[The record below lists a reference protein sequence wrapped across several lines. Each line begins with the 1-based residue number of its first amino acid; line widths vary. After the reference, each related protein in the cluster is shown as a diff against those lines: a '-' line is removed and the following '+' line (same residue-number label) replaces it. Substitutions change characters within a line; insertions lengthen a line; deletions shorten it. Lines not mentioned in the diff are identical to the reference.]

1 MSMLI
6 AFAAFGQSD
15 VVVEELWNDSKMA
28 NGYEDLGDW
37 TDGDAPDWMGASTER
52 GMTHVDGKIY
62 IPSRKDGNQ
71 IVVLDALTGNH
82 LTTIDLPATVDGGLF
97 PLNSISRT
105 ASGDLVLGNLSADTK
120 AVDADTGEPSDPFK
134 AYHIEL
140 NASGDDVENVT
151 TIIDWNN
158 ADAGE
163 EEPSYRIGDGIA
175 FYGDIADGESGYLIT
190 ANAGSNFVLR
200 WDVVDGA
207 FDAEPTVFQAKDS
220 NPSPEEGSDVNL
232 GTSPQCFPID
242 DDLVIIDGKD
252 LFPAVYDMDGNMV
265 TTFGE
270 TTPIQG
276 GGNGVGHFMLDQRS
290 FVVASS
296 TIWTLYPEGSPENA
310 FQLFELVDDQ
320 FQQADSIAML
330 PEEGLSSSG
339 ENNVTFTYPVAVDVV
354 NDEAFIYVMAPN
366 SGIAGFKVTI
376 DESTGM
382 PQTKASAVTV
392 YPNPATDVVNFS
404 EEMASVKIYDMS
416 GKFVREVTNTS
427 QINVSNLSGMY
438 LLNAVDKQGNAVR
451 KTIMIK

>member
-1 MSMLI
+1 MFI

-37 TDGDAPDWMGASTER
+37 VDGDAPDWMGASTER

-62 IPSRKDGNQ
+62 IPSRKEGTQ

-105 ASGDLVLGNLSADTK
+105 ASGDLVLGNLSTDTK
-120 AVDADTGEPSDPFK
+120 AVDPDTGEPSNPFK

-140 NASGDDVENVT
+140 NASGDGVENVT

-163 EEPSYRIGDGIA
+163 EAPSYRIGDGIA
-175 FYGDIADGESGYLIT
+175 FYGDIADGESGYLIA
-190 ANAGSNFVLR
+190 ANANSKFVLR
-200 WDVVDGA
+200 WNVVDGT
-207 FDAEPTVFQAKDS
+207 FDTDPTILELKDS
-220 NPSPEEGSDVNL
+220 NPSPGEGSEVNL
-232 GTSPQCFPID
+232 GSAPQCFPVD
-242 DDLVIIDGKD
+242 NDLVIIDGKD
-252 LFPAVYDMDGNMV
+252 LIPAVYDMNGNMV

-270 TTPIQG
+270 TAPLQG
-276 GGNGVGHFMLDQRS
+276 SGNGVFHFMLNQRS

-296 TIWTLYPEGSPENA
+296 TIWTGYPAEAPENA
-310 FQLFELVDDQ
+310 FQLFELVDDE

-339 ENNVTFTYPVAVDVV
+339 ESNATFTYPVAVDVV
-354 NDEAFIYVMAPN
+354 NDEAFVYVMAPN
-366 SGIAGFKVTI
+366 IGIAGFKVTI
-376 DESTGM
+376 DESTGI
-382 PQTKASAVTV
+382 PQTNASAVTV

-416 GKFVREVTNTS
+416 GKFVREVTSTS

-438 LLNAVDKQGNAVR
+438 LLNAVDKKGNAVR